1 MILERTFLAV
11 VAASAVAAATTVVVV
26 AAAFAVF
33 VLLRDPL
40 GEAGAAATVSAATAL
55 VLAIAAAVAALLAK
69 AYRDR
74 HPPEPTL
81 VERVADLVREKPLVS
96 AGAAVAAGLM
106 ALKNPQLVAALAA
119 SFMAPRPRDP
129 RRR

>member
-1 MILERTFLAV
+1 M
-11 VAASAVAAATTVVVV
+11 VV

-33 VLLRDPL
+33 VLLREPL
-40 GEAGAAATVSAATAL
+40 GEAGAAATVSALTAL
-55 VLAIAAAVAALLAK
+55 LLAIAAAVAALLAK

-81 VERVADLVREKPLVS
+81 VERVAELVREKPLVS
-96 AGAAVAAGLM
+96 AGAALAAGLM
-106 ALKNPQLVAALAA
+106 ALKNHAA
-119 SFMAPRPRDP
+119 APRPSPPPSSAPRPKDP